1 MKPPAVETPR
11 LILRQWRDAD
21 LDTWAQMN
29 ADPRVME
36 FFPELLDRARS
47 GEVASSMRARIHRDG
62 YGLWA
67 VEIKETGAFAGL
79 IGLNEMAADIPVTPK
94 REVGWRLAFEAWGHG
109 YATEGAQAA
118 LRFAFD
124 ELGWPE
130 VVAVTAVINKRS
142 QRVMERLGMIRDP
155 DADFDH
161 PRVPEGSRLR
171 RHVLYR
177 IRRERAGGAVNTQ
190 A

>member
-1 MKPPAVETPR
+1 LKPPAVETPR
-11 LILRQWRDAD
+11 LLLRQWRDAD
-21 LDTWAQMN
+21 LDTWAEMN

-36 FFPELLDRARS
+36 FFPHLLDRANS
-47 GEVASSMRARIHRDG
+47 NEAASKMRARIDRDG

-67 VEIKETGAFAGL
+67 VEIKQTGAFAGL
-79 IGLNEMAADIPVTPK
+79 IGLNEMAPDIPVTPR
-94 REVGWRLAFEAWGHG
+94 REVGWRLAFNAWGHG

-118 LRFAFD
+118 LRFAFE
-124 ELGWPE
+124 ELDWPE
-130 VVAVTAVINKRS
+130 VVAVTATINERS
-142 QRVMERLGMIRDP
+142 QRVMRRLGMVRDP
-155 DADFDH
+155 GADFDH

-177 IRRERAGGAVNTQ
+177 IDRERVGRAVNTQ